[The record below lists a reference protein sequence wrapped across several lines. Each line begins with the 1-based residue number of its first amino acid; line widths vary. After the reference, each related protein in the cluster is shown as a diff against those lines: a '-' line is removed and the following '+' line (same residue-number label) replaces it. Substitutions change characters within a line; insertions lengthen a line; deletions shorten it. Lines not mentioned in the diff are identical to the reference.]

1 MIAIII
7 LLIVFHVLLE
17 SAEIIERIWPWTADV
32 YIHPFINY
40 HWPYDERGI
49 NLLWWIN
56 YCSNDALWI
65 VTFISLAYV
74 AKFYSKRLY
83 YVALVF
89 LGYHCFGHLML
100 WYNYRSSHYLYWLQL
115 VCDIASVSIAL
126 KVKDKQ
132 TIVRSIKK
140 SSL

>member
-7 LLIVFHVLLE
+7 LLIAFHVLLE
-17 SAEIIERIWPWTADV
+17 SAEIIERIWPRTADI
-32 YIHPFINY
+32 YIQPFINY

-65 VTFISLAYV
+65 VTFIALSYV
-74 AKFYSKRLY
+74 SKFYSRRLY
-83 YVALVF
+83 YVALIF
-89 LGYHCFGHLML
+89 LGYHCFGHFML
-100 WYNYRSSHYLYWLQL
+100 WYNYRNTHVLYWMQL
-115 VCDIASVSIAL
+115 LCDITSICIAL
-126 KVKDKQ
+126 KIKDQQ